1 MKKIMSD
8 NNYILVA
15 ENICSMNYQDPYE
28 DWYINPKYIKEK
40 DWKRYESKNKRAVE
54 LFFEI

>member
-1 MKKIMSD
+1 MSD